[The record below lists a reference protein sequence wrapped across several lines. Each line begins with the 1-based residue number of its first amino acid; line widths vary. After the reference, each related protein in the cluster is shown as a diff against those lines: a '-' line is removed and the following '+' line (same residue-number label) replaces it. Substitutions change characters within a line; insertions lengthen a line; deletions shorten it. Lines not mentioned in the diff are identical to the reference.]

1 MARPPKPRIVDGV
14 ELPPNLYTDPAKRA
28 GYWRYRRR
36 DGSDRIFQA
45 DLAEAIRL
53 ANEANAMAD
62 NLAKR
67 KAAPPERDSLARYV
81 EEYVVYREGMAPA
94 LKAKT
99 SWQNYQ
105 GYLRSFARD
114 FAATPVHLLE
124 LRPIVEWFGK
134 LTPHAQRS
142 RRAEFNKFF
151 NWLAVND
158 LTPRL
163 KSNPFST
170 ADDRPRVLLRPIV
183 ESQKGRLDVAAFWAI
198 YDQAGL
204 DGLEYLQIA
213 MGISLV
219 TTWRRGDIVNLRFD
233 LHLFDGYLGKAIS
246 KSHEKLGTRAGA
258 NLRWRLDEQPLL
270 AALIRRA
277 RELSLKHGRCP
288 FVVSMRPERR
298 VMGDNKQHWAQ
309 VLPRRLSD
317 AFSETRDKLGLF
329 DHLPP
334 KHRPTFHSVRA
345 LASYLYELA
354 GYDRPRVREMMAHTD
369 DEQTAHYQ
377 AGHAVNWT
385 DIEMVLPAS
394 VIGGR
399 GF

>member
-1 MARPPKPRIVDGV
+1 MGRPPKPRIVDGV
-14 ELPPNLYTDPAKRA
+14 ELPPNLYLDPKKRA
-28 GYWRYRRR
+28 GYWRYIRP
-36 DGSDRIFQA
+36 DGTEKIFQA
-45 DLAEAIRL
+45 ELPEAVRL

-62 NLAKR
+62 GLAKR
-67 KAAPPERDSLARYV
+67 KQAPPTRDSLARYV
-81 EEYVVYREGMAPA
+81 EEYIIYREGMAPK

-99 SWQNYQ
+99 SWKNYS

-124 LRPIVEWFGK
+124 LRPIVSWWEK
-134 LTPHAQRS
+134 LTAHAQRS

-163 KSNPFST
+163 TSNPFST
-170 ADDRPRVLLRPIV
+170 ADDRPRVILRPIV
-183 ESQKGRLDVAAFWAI
+183 DSKKSRLDVAAFWSI
-198 YDQAGL
+198 YDQAGR
-204 DGLEYLQIA
+204 DGLEFLQIA

-219 TTWRRGDIVNLRFD
+219 TTWRRGDICALRFD
-233 LHLFDGYLGKAIS
+233 QHLFNGFLGKAIS
-246 KSHEKLGTRAGA
+246 KSHEKLGSKAGA
-258 NLRWRLDEQPLL
+258 NLRWQLDKQPLL

-277 RELSLKHGRCP
+277 RELSLQHGRCP

-298 VMGDNKQHWAQ
+298 VIGEGKQHWAQ

-317 AFSETRDKLGLF
+317 AFTATRDRAGLY
-329 DHLPP
+329 DYLPP
-334 KHRPTFHSVRA
+334 AHRPTFHAVRA
-345 LASYLYELA
+345 LAAHLYGQA
-354 GYDRPRVREMMAHTD
+354 GYDVEQVQQIMAHTD
-369 DEQTAHYQ
+369 REQTRHYQ
-377 AGHAVNWT
+377 AGHDVQWT
-385 DIEMVLPAS
+385 DVSLALPAA